1 MKIIY
6 YDGSELACTTI
17 EIVDNGKT
25 LIADEYRIV
34 PIAEVQRI
42 REN

>member
-1 MKIIY
+1 MKIVY

-17 EIVDNGKT
+17 EIVDDGTT
-25 LIADEYRIV
+25 LIVDEYRIV

-42 REN
+42 IQD